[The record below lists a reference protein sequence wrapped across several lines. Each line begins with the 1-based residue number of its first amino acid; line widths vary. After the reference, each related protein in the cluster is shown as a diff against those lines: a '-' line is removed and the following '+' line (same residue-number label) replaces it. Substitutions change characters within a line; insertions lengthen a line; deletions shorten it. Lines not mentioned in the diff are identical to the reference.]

1 MYAMQISDVH
11 LVSKKRGY
19 QGFFALD
26 EYEIKHK
33 LFNGEMSRT
42 FKREVFERG
51 NASAVLLYDPS
62 LDKIVLIEQFRIGA
76 YAANRNPWML
86 ELVAGIDESGETPEN
101 VVRREAM
108 EEAGLELKTVKF
120 ALNYLVSPGG
130 TSEVINL
137 FIATVDS
144 SMAKGIHGLADENE
158 DIRVHTFDF
167 KEAMQMIESGKI
179 CNAATIL
186 ALYYLAVHKVEFC
199 E

>member
-1 MYAMQISDVH
+1 
-11 LVSKKRGY
+11 
-19 QGFFALD
+19 
-26 EYEIKHK
+26 
-33 LFNGEMSRT
+33 
-42 FKREVFERG
+42 
-51 NASAVLLYDPS
+51 
-62 LDKIVLIEQFRIGA
+62 
-76 YAANRNPWML
+76 
-86 ELVAGIDESGETPEN
+86 
-101 VVRREAM
+101 M

-144 SMAKGIHGLADENE
+144 TMAKGIHGLADENE

>member
-1 MYAMQISDVH
+1 M
-11 LVSKKRGY
+11 
-19 QGFFALD
+19 
-26 EYEIKHK
+26 
-33 LFNGEMSRT
+33 FNGEMSRT

-144 SMAKGIHGLADENE
+144 TMAKGIHGLADENE
-158 DIRVHTFDF
+158 DIKVHTFDF